1 MASGVKKVMD
11 KSLRNQILDLLSQ
24 INEDTVYFRYD
35 SAAFGS
41 CRLKHWQAK
50 IFVNNKLSTKNHN
63 ALFLEH
69 LDKLSV
75 AIERNLETSL
85 VDALLDC
92 FGDYVVPSIMSKKHY
107 NIITPLYSPM
117 TVSMEGI
124 VRCLILWCIATDVDC
139 TIDKLESLS
148 NNDPLKYKEY
158 MVIEG
163 LNISE
168 NYNFTDFEIMPS
180 NKNLGVIPESLIKQ
194 LGYPFWPDRTLLVSE
209 NEFNKTMVKPEVVSE
224 EEYSKMLENNPG
236 LPSVFDRETG
246 KIFTY
251 ERSFNVEKKGN
262 IRADI
267 SCFAFSLH
275 LKTPISYSWHFLSL
289 DENHLLYIL
298 PKAEFHSTRGRVDD
312 VLERTNEIS
321 ITENDMAEIKRIYE
335 QTVEIDDIGSEES
348 KDFMDCVQLFMDTQT
363 LPMRL
368 DYNRVSMLAVSFETS
383 IEKSVGTKRITAA
396 LTDFVASVDAD
407 KNPLTK
413 FYRLRNDFIH
423 AITQNSRKLRD
434 VQSNEHVDEIVQDTI
449 DFLRQMLMKC
459 IDEQILPSVGDGQR
473 SISGN

>member
-1 MASGVKKVMD
+1 
-11 KSLRNQILDLLSQ
+11 
-24 INEDTVYFRYD
+24 
-35 SAAFGS
+35 
-41 CRLKHWQAK
+41 
-50 IFVNNKLSTKNHN
+50 
-63 ALFLEH
+63 
-69 LDKLSV
+69 
-75 AIERNLETSL
+75 
-85 VDALLDC
+85 
-92 FGDYVVPSIMSKKHY
+92 
-107 NIITPLYSPM
+107 
-117 TVSMEGI
+117 
-124 VRCLILWCIATDVDC
+124 
-139 TIDKLESLS
+139 
-148 NNDPLKYKEY
+148 

-246 KIFTY
+246 KIFTC

-267 SCFAFSLH
+267 LCFAFSLH

-298 PKAEFHSTRGRVDD
+298 PKAEFHSTGGSVDD

-321 ITENDMAEIKRIYE
+321 IPDNDMAEIKRIYE
-335 QTVEIDDIGSEES
+335 QTVEIDNIGSEES

-368 DYNRVSMLAVSFETS
+368 DYNKVPMLSILFDTS
-383 IEKSVGTKRITAA
+383 IERPKSTDTKIAIFTG
-396 LTDFVASVDAD
+396 FVSSVDASD
-407 KNPLTK
+407 SPLTK
-413 FYRLRNDFIH
+413 FYKLRNGVVH
-423 AITQNSRKLRD
+423 AINERKNRLRD
-434 VQSNEHVDEIVQDTI
+434 VHNNEKVDELVEETVG
-449 DFLRQMLMKC
+449 FLREMLKKC
-459 IDEQILPSVGDGQR
+459 IDEGMLPSVDDGQR